1 MPPKRKILHDA
12 FEELIC
18 STCLQLVVDATQT
31 PCCGSL
37 FCRTCIATWTDKN
50 SSCPC
55 CRKVVYTTELIKDI
69 RSERKSSTFLRSC
82 KNHET
87 GCEFVGG
94 RTEMIEHEAICEH
107 LPPELLREK
116 VLALTKEL
124 AVARREISNLVS
136 AHALEV
142 ARRKSEVTATAWQK
156 GKDILRK
163 LNGLAVLDMFRRVPA
178 GQTEI
183 YTLMMSWGEKHYNLI
198 ITVAN
203 FNVSAILH
211 CRDIPVKETHNRTI
225 NVVLIHPEGPYLNK
239 LTTINANF
247 TVGESKGHGNGN
259 WMSATEFQ
267 KFFKDDIFA
276 IGV

>member
-55 CRKVVYTTELIKDI
+55 CRKVVHTTELIKDV
-69 RSERKSSTFLRSC
+69 RSERKSNSCLRSC
-82 KNHET
+82 KNHGT

-94 RTEMIEHEAICEH
+94 RAEMIEHEAICEH

-124 AVARREISNLVS
+124 ADARREISNLVS

-156 GKDILRK
+156 GKDVLRK
-163 LNGLAVLDMFRRVPA
+163 LNGLGAVDMFRRGPA
-178 GQTEI
+178 GCSEI
-183 YTLMMSWGEKHYNLI
+183 YYLWFNFDEIFYELE
-198 ITVAN
+198 ITVAH
-203 FNVSAILH
+203 FNVSLKLICL
-211 CRDIPVKETHNRTI
+211 DFPVKETHYHSI
-225 NVVLIHPEGPYLNK
+225 DVVLIHPEGPHLNK
-239 LTTINANF
+239 VTYIDATF
-247 TVGESKGHGNGN
+247 TQGDERIGN
-259 WMSATEFQ
+259 WMTAAEFRR
-267 KFFKDDIFA
+267 FFKDDMFA
-276 IGV
+276 VGVL